1 MTDRLLTVA
10 ELHALE
16 INDGEDPHQMLAAVV
31 WPGRDWSEEARA
43 RLTECFWCRVRPTAR
58 SAVAPG

>member
-31 WPGRDWSEEARA
+31 WPDATGAKKRA
-43 RLTECFWCRVRPTAR
+43 H
-58 SAVAPG
+58 G